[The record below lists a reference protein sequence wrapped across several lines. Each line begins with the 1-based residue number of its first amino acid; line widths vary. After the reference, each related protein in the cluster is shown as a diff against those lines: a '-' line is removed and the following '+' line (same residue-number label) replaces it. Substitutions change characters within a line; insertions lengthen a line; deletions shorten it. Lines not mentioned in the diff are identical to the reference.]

1 MAIIYLWGER
11 LDKNVMINQSC
22 YKQSMAPAG
31 AFSLSRVTKF
41 KKEFF
46 ELQNDQNFVSLRLF
60 RDQVEYILTNYPT
73 ISLSQ
78 IALVLNKGLESVRY
92 QKKAKIW
99 KRKT

>member
-22 YKQSMAPAG
+22 YEPSMASAV

-60 RDQVEYILTNYPT
+60 RDHVEYILTNYPT
-73 ISLSQ
+73 VSLRQ
-78 IALVLNKGLESVRY
+78 IELFLNKGLESIRY
-92 QKKAKIW
+92 QKKSNSEGNH
-99 KRKT
+99 